1 MTCVRTLALSI
12 AGIVAAASLGAQ
24 SADTILVNGKILTAD
39 AAFSTRQ
46 AIAIRDGRI
55 AATGSTAEITR
66 MAGPKTRVIDLGG
79 RTVIPGLID
88 SHMHAIRAAL
98 SFATEVNWIGAP
110 SLTDALGRIRE
121 AAHDMKPGSW
131 LIVAGGW
138 TPQQF
143 KENRLPTQAELVEAA
158 PNNPVYVQLGYGWAM
173 MTPLALEILKIK
185 GDADVP
191 AHGKLERDAAGKLTG
206 AISGGQDAII
216 SLFDRLPLPNFA
228 QQVEGTRKFFRE
240 LNRLGLTGVIDPGGN
255 NVTPESYQAL
265 FKVWREGHLTLRV
278 AYALCGMTPGKE
290 FEEYQSLLQLLPM
303 GFGDDM
309 LRFNGLGE
317 RITWAMNN
325 NLHPTAEQTEKY
337 FQILKWAAE
346 RGMSVTMHSNS
357 DAAANVILP
366 IFERVNAEVP
376 IGNLRWSLA
385 HLEDASPATLRR
397 MKALGVGWTVQD
409 ANYFGGQRFLERNGA
424 AAARRSPPVE
434 TAKEIGVAIGA
445 GTDAHRVASYN
456 PFTALQWFLDGKT
469 VGGLALRGPEETPGR
484 IDALR
489 FYTQGSAWFAHAET
503 ERGSLEAGKL
513 ADLAV
518 LSKDYMTVPVN
529 EVGGI
534 ESLLTMVGGRI
545 VYAAGPFAKWEEAH

>member
-1 MTCVRTLALSI
+1 MIRSTAF
-12 AGIVAAASLGAQ
+12 AAALLAATGLSAQ
-24 SADTILVNGKILTAD
+24 SPDTILVNGKILTAD
-39 AAFSTRQ
+39 VAFSTRQ
-46 AIAIRDGRI
+46 AIAIRGGSI
-55 AATGSTAEITR
+55 AATGSTAEIKAL
-66 MAGPKTRVIDLGG
+66 AGPKTRVIDLAG

-110 SLTDALGRIRE
+110 SLADAYGRIHE
-121 AAHDMKPGSW
+121 AAQSKPAGSW

-143 KENRLPTQAELVEAA
+143 KEKRLPTAPELREAA
-158 PNNPVYVQLGYGWAM
+158 PNNPVYVQLGYGWVV
-173 MTPLALEILKIK
+173 MTPAAFNTLNIHS
-185 GDADVP
+185 DADLP
-191 AHGKLERDAAGKLTG
+191 PHGKLELDASGKPTG

-240 LNRLGLTGVIDPGGN
+240 LNRLGLTGVVDPGGN
-255 NVTPESYQAL
+255 NVTPQSYEAI

-290 FEEYQSLLQLLPM
+290 FDEYKSLLQLLPM
-303 GFGDDM
+303 GFGDGM

-317 RITWAMNN
+317 RVTWAMNN
-325 NLHPTAEQTEKY
+325 NTRPTPEESEKY
-337 FQILKWAAE
+337 FQIVRWAAE
-346 RGMSVTMHSNS
+346 RGMSVTMHSNN
-357 DAAANVILP
+357 DVAANQILT

-409 ANYFGGQRFLERNGA
+409 ANYFGGERFLQQNGA

-469 VGGLALRGPEETPGR
+469 VGGVALRGPEETPGR
-484 IDALR
+484 ADALR
-489 FYTQGSAWFAHAET
+489 FYTQGSAWFAHDENT
-503 ERGSLEAGKL
+503 RGSLESGKL

-518 LSKDYMTVPVN
+518 LSKDYMTAPVN
-529 EVGGI
+529 EIGGI
-534 ESLLTMVGGRI
+534 ESLLTMVGGKV
-545 VYAAGPFAKWEEAH
+545 VYASGPFAQFEEVH